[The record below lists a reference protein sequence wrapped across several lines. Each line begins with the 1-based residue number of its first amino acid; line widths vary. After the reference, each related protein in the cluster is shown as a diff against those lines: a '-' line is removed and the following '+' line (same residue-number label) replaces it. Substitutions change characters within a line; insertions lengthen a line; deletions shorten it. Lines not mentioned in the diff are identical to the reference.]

1 MFGLY
6 SAKTDCRDWKFAA
19 RRVVPF
25 GSQVSSGAINRFAQR
40 MMNGGAGAVLRVALL
55 IAAAITPCLASAE
68 TPPAAAP
75 ATQMWLVD
83 TRCAPGCGDLEA
95 GLARINYWRLSESSG
110 CGQWQAADAAGFQAS
125 AEPAVPTV
133 VLIHGYG
140 TDPDWAVQHGNEVR
154 SLLQQVGCG
163 RPFRLVVWS
172 WPADRA
178 SRGVRGIRPDIQMK
192 VCRSDVEAY
201 YLARALTGL
210 PRSEPLSLIGFSL
223 GCRAASGAL
232 ELLAGGA
239 AAGRTL
245 PPTSLEAWRSSGLR
259 PIRVMLLATAVD
271 YNWFEPSAGGGLA
284 PLAVQQI
291 LVTENC
297 GDRVLKY
304 YSRLYG
310 RGGPEAVGRV
320 GPSSSA
326 GGKLEVID
334 VACDVGRKHEFL
346 RYEEASPICRRLGWY
361 TFLSGDAAT
370 AGDSA
375 KKPNLTADDRPAR

>member
-6 SAKTDCRDWKFAA
+6 SARINSRDCESIAL
-19 RRVVPF
+19 RVVPF
-25 GSQVSSGAINRFAQR
+25 DSRISLRAINRFAPNLT
-40 MMNGGAGAVLRVALL
+40 NGWTGTVLGITVLITLCITARAPAG
-55 IAAAITPCLASAE
+55 

-75 ATQMWLVD
+75 ASQVWLVD

-95 GLARINYWRLSESSG
+95 GTAQIRYWRLADTSR
-110 CGQWQAADAAGFQAS
+110 CGQWNASDLAGFQAS
-125 AEPAVPTV
+125 ADPSLPTV
-133 VLIHGYG
+133 VLVHGYG
-140 TDPDWAVQHGNEVR
+140 TDPDSAVQHGNEVR
-154 SLLQQVGCG
+154 NLLQQVGCG
-163 RPFRLVVWS
+163 RSFRLVVWS
-172 WPADRA
+172 WPADRS
-178 SRGVRGIRPDIQMK
+178 SRVVRGIRPDIQMK

-201 YLARALTGL
+201 YLARALTGM
-210 PRSEPLSLIGFSL
+210 PRGEPLSLIGFSL

-239 AAGRTL
+239 AGGRVL
-245 PPTSLEAWRSSGLR
+245 PPTSLETWRSTGLR
-259 PIRVMLLATAVD
+259 PIRVMLLAAAVD
-271 YNWFEPSAGGGLA
+271 CGWFEPSAGGGLA

-326 GGKLEVID
+326 GGKLEVVD
-334 VACDVGRKHEFL
+334 VACDVGPKHEFE
-346 RYEEASPICRRLGWY
+346 RYEAASPICRRLGWY
-361 TFLSGDAAT
+361 TFLSGDAAM

-375 KKPNLTADDRPAR
+375 KKPNLTADNRPAR